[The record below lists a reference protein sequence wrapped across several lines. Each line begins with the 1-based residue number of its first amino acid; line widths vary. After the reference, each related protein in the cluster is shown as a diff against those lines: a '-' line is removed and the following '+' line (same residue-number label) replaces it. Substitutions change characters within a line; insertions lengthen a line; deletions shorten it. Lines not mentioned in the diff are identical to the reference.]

1 MIVPSVALA
10 RFVCCGEPTTDTLV
24 EPALFFHGG
33 YGEARLTERTTCR
46 CGVVLAESVSSVRPD
61 YLLEIVA

>member
-1 MIVPSVALA
+1 MAQVLA
-10 RFVCCGEPTTDTLV
+10 RFICCGGPEVSDTFV

-33 YGEARLTERTTCR
+33 YGESRLTERTMCR

-61 YLLEIVA
+61 YLVEIVA